1 MTIDQIREF
10 CVIAK
15 LGSFTKAAEYL
26 YISQSALSR
35 HMLDLE
41 KSLNVH
47 LIKRGNRVFG
57 LTAAGETFYSEATT
71 IIDSLEALV
80 RKTQRTDSGK
90 TGKLRLTVFESSM
103 PYIFEQVCDFKR
115 QHQEMDFEVDSNV
128 GEEIVKSI
136 ISGDTDAG
144 LIFAFDAPE
153 KKALKTIPLGR
164 DELCIV
170 VPENHPFAERGSIQL
185 ADIREER
192 VFLLKQ
198 NSVAGSNEM
207 ITQIEN
213 AIDTIPG
220 KVICERVDDMVLHTR
235 IGNGISIMSRV
246 FAEER
251 IKNCR
256 LLTISDYDLSYDISL
271 CWSEENTNPAL
282 GEFLKYY
289 NV

>member
-103 PYIFEQVCDFKR
+103 PYIFGQVRDFKR
-115 QHQEMDFEVDSNV
+115 QHPEMDFEVDSNV

-136 ISGDTDAG
+136 ISGDTDVG

-153 KKALKTIPLGR
+153 KEVLKTLPLGR

-170 VPENHPFAERGSIQL
+170 VPENHPFAECGSIQM

-192 VFLLKQ
+192 VLLLKQ
-198 NSVAGSNEM
+198 NNIAGGNEM
-207 ITQIEN
+207 IARIEN
-213 AIDTIPG
+213 AIDPIPG
-220 KVICERVDDMVLHTR
+220 KVICEGVDDMVLHTR
-235 IGNGISIMSRV
+235 IGDGISIMSRV

-251 IKNCR
+251 IKDCK

-271 CWSEENTNPAL
+271 CWSGENTNPAL
-282 GEFLKYY
+282 GEFLKYF

>member
-47 LIKRGNRVFG
+47 LIERGNRVFG

-103 PYIFEQVCDFKR
+103 PYIFGQVRDFKR
-115 QHQEMDFEVDSNV
+115 QHPEMDFEVDANV

-136 ISGDTDAG
+136 ISGDTDVG

-153 KKALKTIPLGR
+153 KEVLKTLPLGR

-170 VPENHPFAERGSIQL
+170 VSENHPFAERSSIQL

-192 VFLLKQ
+192 VLLLKQ
-198 NSVAGSNEM
+198 NNIAGGNEM
-207 ITQIEN
+207 IARIEN
-213 AIDTIPG
+213 AIDPIPG
-220 KVICERVDDMVLHTR
+220 KVICEGVDDMVLHTR
-235 IGNGISIMSRV
+235 IGDGISIMSRV

-251 IKNCR
+251 IKNCK

-282 GEFLKYY
+282 GEFLKCF
-289 NV
+289 NI